1 VNVAIVGAGP
11 LGGTLAHLVARRDL
25 ARTLRLIDDA
35 GEVAAGKALD
45 IMQAAPIEGS
55 ACAVT
60 GSADITQVV
69 DASIVV
75 LADDARGAVWEG
87 DAGVAQL
94 TRLRRIAAGR
104 PIVCAGAGHGPLV
117 ERGVRELAFARERLF
132 GSAPEALVS
141 ALRALVAIEV
151 DGSPSGVSLLML
163 GVPPMQAFVSWEHA
177 TVAGLSAIRA
187 LDESVRRRL
196 QARIPELWPPGP
208 LALAAAAAHAVAALA
223 GQSRGRLTAFVA
235 PDDRLGRKMRV
246 AAWPVALGAG
256 GLTSVIVPP
265 LGPHE
270 QTALDNATLL

>member
-25 ARTLRLIDDA
+25 ARTVRLIDNA

-45 IMQAAPIEGS
+45 IMQAAPIEGF
-55 ACAVT
+55 ACTVT
-60 GSADITQVV
+60 GSSDITQIV

-94 TRLRRIAAGR
+94 NRLRRLAAGR
-104 PIVCAGAGHGPLV
+104 PIVCSGAGHGPLV
-117 ERGVRELAFARERLF
+117 ERGVRELAYERERLF

-151 DGSPSGVSLLML
+151 DGSPGDVSLLVL
-163 GVPPMQAFVSWEHA
+163 GVPPMRALVSWEHA
-177 TVAGLSAIRA
+177 TVGGLSAIRA

-223 GQSRGRLTAFVA
+223 GRSRCHLTAFVA
-235 PDDRLGRKMRV
+235 PDDRLGRRARV
-246 AAWPVALGAG
+246 AAWPVTLGTG
-256 GLTSVIVPP
+256 GLTSVIIAP
-265 LGPHE
+265 LNPHE